1 MGSDCDRCGLYDSDC
16 TCYMTE
22 LEERINFL
30 EEEMDKLT
38 TIVKKIHDYITEA
51 EDERGMR

>member
-1 MGSDCDRCGLYDSDC
+1 MSNECDRCGLDNYEC

-22 LEERINFL
+22 LEDRIDFL
-30 EEEMDKLT
+30 EEEVDKLT

-51 EDERGMR
+51 DNE